1 MDQGYSEG
9 FCNGSSQWLNFLET
23 RQDKTRLIY
32 MEIELKRLGSFGPM
46 VSSIG
51 LGCMGMSDMYG
62 SKETRNDAQSIETIK
77 FALDS
82 GINFLDTG
90 DYYGAGH
97 NELLIREAIK
107 NRQEKPVICVKF
119 GALRTHSGAW
129 LGFDVRTE
137 AVKNFA
143 AYSLNRLNVDA
154 IDIYQPGRM
163 SPVVPIEDT
172 VGAIADLIKEG
183 KVKYLGLSEA
193 SPEIVRRA
201 HRVHPVTAVQVEYSL
216 ASRVIEKELLAV
228 CRELGIAIVAYG
240 VLSRGL
246 LSGHLTGQFA
256 QTDFRAH
263 APRFTGENFD
273 KNKSKVGLLLQLAAK
288 KGCTASQLAIAWVMH
303 RGSDILPLTGTT
315 NKQRLTE
322 NLEAIKIK
330 LTPAEL
336 TEIDNHFPE
345 GSFSGTRY
353 AEQQMGTVVN

>member
-1 MDQGYSEG
+1 M
-9 FCNGSSQWLNFLET
+9 
-23 RQDKTRLIY
+23 R
-32 MEIELKRLGSFGPM
+32 MELKPLGKNGPM
-46 VSSIG
+46 VSAIG

-62 SKETRNDAQSIETIK
+62 SKETRNDAQSIETIR

-97 NELLIREAIK
+97 NELLIREAIR
-107 NRQEKPVICVKF
+107 NREEKPVICVKF
-119 GALRTHSGAW
+119 GALRSHSGAW
-129 LGFDVRTE
+129 LGYDVRPE
-137 AVKNFA
+137 AVKNFVS
-143 AYSLNRLNVDA
+143 YSLNRLNVEA

-201 HRVHPVTAVQVEYSL
+201 HKVHPVTAVQVEYSL
-216 ASRVIEKELLAV
+216 ASRIIEKELLAV
-228 CRELGIAIVAYG
+228 CRELGIGIVAYG

-246 LSGHLTGQFA
+246 LSGQLTGQFA

-263 APRFTGENFD
+263 APRFTGENFA
-273 KNKSKVGLLLQLAAK
+273 KNKSKVDILKQLADK
-288 KGCTASQLAIAWVMH
+288 KGCTASQLAIAWVLH
-303 RGSDILPLTGTT
+303 KGSNILPLTGTT
-315 NKQRLTE
+315 NKQRLAE
-322 NLEAIKIK
+322 NLDAVSVK
-330 LTPAEL
+330 LSPEEL
-336 TEIDNHFPE
+336 KKLDSEFPE